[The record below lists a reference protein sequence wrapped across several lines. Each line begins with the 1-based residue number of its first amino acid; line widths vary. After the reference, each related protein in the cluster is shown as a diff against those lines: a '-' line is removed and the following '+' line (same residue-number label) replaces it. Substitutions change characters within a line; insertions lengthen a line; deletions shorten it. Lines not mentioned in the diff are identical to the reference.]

1 MRQLPAP
8 SQSGRFL
15 ALDQGAGAYHV
26 ARLAAGVTLGL
37 AGGATAAMTLTGGSL
52 IARMAGVLGAALA
65 LAAAAY
71 LAGLL
76 LPFSRLR
83 ARLLLRAYAMVIDR
97 FILRTLLRAVGLV
110 GDKTDPLLRLFVQA
124 NNASVR
130 ALYRRHKPN
139 KLVILLPHCVV
150 WTRCPK
156 KVVKDLASCTEC
168 DLCQMEEI
176 LGVADRASLPVAIA
190 IRSDEAYAQARSMGP
205 ELTVAVACDD
215 RLVKGITRVP
225 ELPAI
230 ALPLHL
236 PEESCHDNLVDL
248 SGLHETLSYFLG
260 TERVTGRAAVPMT
273 ATVTDDRAAAD
284 RRVRLPVL
292 SSQADA
298 SVRPAGHS

>member
-8 SQSGRFL
+8 SQTGRFL
-15 ALDQGAGAYHV
+15 AVDQGAGAYHA
-26 ARLAAGVTLGL
+26 ARLAAGTTLVL
-37 AGGATAAMTLTGGSL
+37 TGGVTAAMTLTGGSL
-52 IARMAGVLGAALA
+52 LGTMAGVTGVALS

-83 ARLLLRAYAMVIDR
+83 SRLLLRTYAMVIDR
-97 FILRTLLRAVGLV
+97 YILRTLLRAVGLV
-110 GDKTDPLLRLFVQA
+110 GDKTDPLLRLFLQA

-130 ALYRRHKPN
+130 ALYRHHKPK

-156 KVVKDLASCTEC
+156 KVIKDLASCTEC

-176 LGVADRASLPVAIA
+176 LGLADRASLPVAIA
-190 IRSDEAYAQARSMGP
+190 IRSDEAYEQARGMGP
-205 ELTVAVACDD
+205 DLTLAVACDD

-225 ELPAI
+225 ELPAF

-236 PEESCHDNLVDL
+236 PKEACHDNLVDL
-248 SGLHETLSYFLG
+248 SGLHEALAYFLG
-260 TERVTGRAAVPMT
+260 TDRAAGRATVPMT
-273 ATVTDDRAAAD
+273 ATVTDDRAATD

-292 SSQADA
+292 SSQASA
-298 SVRPAGHS
+298 SARPAGQP

>member
-8 SQSGRFL
+8 AQTGQFL
-15 ALDQGAGAYHV
+15 GLDLGAGAYHV
-26 ARLAAGVTLGL
+26 TRLLVAITLVL
-37 AGGATAAMTLTGGSL
+37 AGGMTAAMTLTGGAL
-52 IARMAGVLGAALA
+52 RPRLAGALGFALA
-65 LAAAAY
+65 LAAGAY

-76 LPFSRLR
+76 LPFSRSGIRLR
-83 ARLLLRAYAMVIDR
+83 LRAYSMVIDR
-97 FILRTLLRAVGLV
+97 FILRTLLRWVGLV

-130 ALYRRHKPN
+130 ALYRHRKP
-139 KLVILLPHCVV
+139 KSLVILLPHCVV

-176 LGVADRASLPVAIA
+176 LGVADRASLPVGIA
-190 IRSDEAYAQARSMGP
+190 IRSDEAYSQARGLGP

-236 PEESCHDNLVDL
+236 PKESCHDNLVDL
-248 SGLHETLSYFLG
+248 SGLHETLAYFLG
-260 TERVTGRAAVPMT
+260 SERVTGRRVVQTT
-273 ATVTDDRAAAD
+273 ATMVASEIAGD

-292 SSQADA
+292 STQTGA
-298 SVRPAGHS
+298 SVRSASHP

>member
-15 ALDQGAGAYHV
+15 KLNQGAGAYHV
-26 ARLAAGVTLGL
+26 ARLIAGVTLV
-37 AGGATAAMTLTGGSL
+37 LTG
-52 IARMAGVLGAALA
+52 GVLGATTLAAGSLMALMAGVTGIAMA

-130 ALYRRHKPN
+130 ALYRHHKPK

-190 IRSDEAYAQARSMGP
+190 IRSDEAYAQARGMGP

-225 ELPAI
+225 ELPAF

-236 PEESCHDNLVDL
+236 PEEACHDNLVDL
-248 SGLHETLSYFLG
+248 GGLHETLAYFLG
-260 TERVTGRAAVPMT
+260 TERMSGRAAVPET

-284 RRVRLPVL
+284 RRVRLPAL
-292 SSQADA
+292 SSQTSA
-298 SVRPAGHS
+298 SARPTGHL